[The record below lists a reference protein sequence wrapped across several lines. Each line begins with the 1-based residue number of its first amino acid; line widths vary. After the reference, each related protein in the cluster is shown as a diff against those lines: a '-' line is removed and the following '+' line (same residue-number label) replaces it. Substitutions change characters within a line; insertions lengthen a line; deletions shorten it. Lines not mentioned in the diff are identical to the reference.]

1 MLQGYSIPLT
11 PNATS
16 SLAPHPPWHYAGEC
30 LAVEFAADSDALAAY
45 LPRGLTPATG
55 ERAGRCTVFFKRASP
70 IRPI

>member
-11 PNATS
+11 PNGTS

-30 LAVEFAADSDALAAY
+30 LAVEFAADSDALA
-45 LPRGLTPATG
+45 
-55 ERAGRCTVFFKRASP
+55 GRCTVFFKLASP